1 MNMDISI
8 KIKSL
13 LKRTKFYQNKI
24 ANKYY
29 LNINNRYN
37 KLDKNKKFICYYK
50 KNKVNQY
57 VDLFSKIN
65 IELDS
70 NSRFQMWLNL
80 ECYFVNLDTLAD
92 NMSVDYSSIL
102 NNSINSLIKK
112 YEYKNNSMG
121 QEYYKLLKGINLY
134 LDRIINRIEIELKNS
149 KKNEFYL
156 CRSLEL
162 FKNMKNKKAETVED
176 VFQRV
181 IFWSSIFWQSQH
193 RLMGLGRMDKLLN
206 NINFEDSDGELKVLI
221 KDFYKTMHKYYLF
234 KSNELIGDT
243 GQIIIL
249 GGLENNN
256 SYFCNKYTYAF
267 IEALKEQP
275 LPDPKILLRVA
286 KSMPDDLLELA
297 LKCIATGVGS
307 PLLSNDEIVVESL
320 KELTENEND
329 AFNYV
334 TSACWEPLIY
344 GKSMDKN
351 NLSCIN
357 YAQPIVDMYKDK
369 EFFKCT
375 RFEDV
380 LNLYLKYLNIQ
391 LDNIKN
397 RLDKIKWEKD
407 PLISMFFSS
416 CIDNDKDISE
426 GGGAYNNYGI
436 LSVGLAN
443 AIDSLCIIRDLLSL
457 GIEYQLEDLISNKN
471 ISNKEIEKIK
481 RNKYFAK
488 DDDNIVKLVKEIL
501 DFTSLNLKNYCN
513 KFGGKIKWGL
523 SSPGY
528 IDVGK
533 ITEAT
538 FDGRDGG
545 DPLSV
550 HISSIDSIPYTEI
563 INFSSKIYYKG
574 IRSNGNV
581 VDLFISPNWINDNFE
596 KFFLFIKASINVGFF
611 QMQMNVVSS
620 KQLIEAQLNPL
631 KYPNLIVRVWGFSA
645 LFNDLPKEYQDLL
658 IKRAKCCEGL
668 NV

>member
-1 MNMDISI
+1 
-8 KIKSL
+8 
-13 LKRTKFYQNKI
+13 
-24 ANKYY
+24 
-29 LNINNRYN
+29 
-37 KLDKNKKFICYYK
+37 
-50 KNKVNQY
+50 
-57 VDLFSKIN
+57 
-65 IELDS
+65 
-70 NSRFQMWLNL
+70 MWLNL
-80 ECYFVNLDTLAD
+80 ECYFVNLNVLAD
-92 NMSVDYSSIL
+92 NMSVDYGIIL

-112 YEYKNNSMG
+112 YEYKNNSIG

-134 LDRIINRIEIELKNS
+134 LDRIINKIEIELKNS

-156 CRSLEL
+156 WRSLEL

-206 NINFEDSDGELKVLI
+206 NINFEGSDEELKVLI

-234 KSNELIGDT
+234 KSNALIGDT

-320 KELTENEND
+320 KELTEDEND

-426 GGGAYNNYGI
+426 GGGSYNNYGI

-471 ISNKEIEKIK
+471 IANKEIEKIK

-501 DFTSLNLKNYCN
+501 DFTNLNLKNYCN

-528 IDVGK
+528 IDLGK

-550 HISSIDSIPYTEI
+550 HISSIDSISYTEI

>member
-1 MNMDISI
+1 M
-8 KIKSL
+8 
-13 LKRTKFYQNKI
+13 
-24 ANKYY
+24 
-29 LNINNRYN
+29 
-37 KLDKNKKFICYYK
+37 CYYK

-57 VDLFSKIN
+57 LDLFSKIN
-65 IELDS
+65 IKLDS

-80 ECYFVNLDTLAD
+80 ECYFVNLNVLAD
-92 NMSVDYSSIL
+92 NMSVDYGIIL

-112 YEYKNNSMG
+112 YEYKNNSIG

-134 LDRIINRIEIELKNS
+134 LDRIINKIEIELKNS

-156 CRSLEL
+156 WRSLEL

-206 NINFEDSDGELKVLI
+206 NINFEGSDEELKVLI

-234 KSNELIGDT
+234 KSNALIGDT

-320 KELTENEND
+320 KELTEDEND

-426 GGGAYNNYGI
+426 GGGSYNNYGI

-471 ISNKEIEKIK
+471 IANKEIEKIK

-501 DFTSLNLKNYCN
+501 DFTNLNLKNYCN

-528 IDVGK
+528 IDLGK

-550 HISSIDSIPYTEI
+550 HISSIDSISYTEI

>member
-1 MNMDISI
+1 
-8 KIKSL
+8 
-13 LKRTKFYQNKI
+13 
-24 ANKYY
+24 
-29 LNINNRYN
+29 
-37 KLDKNKKFICYYK
+37 
-50 KNKVNQY
+50 NQY

-80 ECYFVNLDTLAD
+80 ECYFVNLNTLAD
-92 NMSVDYSSIL
+92 NMSVDYSIIL

-112 YEYKNNSMG
+112 YEYKNNSIG

-134 LDRIINRIEIELKNS
+134 LDRIINKIEIELKNS

-156 CRSLEL
+156 SRSLEL
-162 FKNMKNKKAETVED
+162 FKNMKDKKAETVED
-176 VFQRV
+176 VFQRI

-206 NINFEDSDGELKVLI
+206 NINFEGSDEELKVLI
-221 KDFYKTMHKYYLF
+221 KDFYKIMHKYYLF

-256 SYFCNKYTYAF
+256 SYFCNKYTYVF

-320 KELTENEND
+320 KELTEDEKD

-375 RFEDV
+375 RFEDI
-380 LNLYLKYLNIQ
+380 LNLYLKYLNVQ
-391 LDNIKN
+391 LDDIKN
-397 RLDKIKWEKD
+397 RLNKIRWEKD

-426 GGGAYNNYGI
+426 GGGSYNNYGI

-471 ISNKEIEKIK
+471 IANKEIEKIK

-501 DFTSLNLKNYCN
+501 DFTNLNLKKYCN

-545 DPLSV
+545 EPLSV

-563 INFSSKIYYKG
+563 INFSSKIHYKG

-596 KFFLFIKASINVGFF
+596 KFFLFIKASIDVGFF

>member
-1 MNMDISI
+1 
-8 KIKSL
+8 
-13 LKRTKFYQNKI
+13 
-24 ANKYY
+24 
-29 LNINNRYN
+29 
-37 KLDKNKKFICYYK
+37 
-50 KNKVNQY
+50 
-57 VDLFSKIN
+57 
-65 IELDS
+65 
-70 NSRFQMWLNL
+70 MWLNL
-80 ECYFVNLDTLAD
+80 ECYFVNLNTLTD
-92 NMSVDYSSIL
+92 NMSVDYSIIL
-102 NNSINSLIKK
+102 SNSINNLIKK
-112 YEYKNNSMG
+112 YECKNNSIG
-121 QEYYKLLKGINLY
+121 QEYCKLLKGINLY
-134 LDRIINRIEIELKNS
+134 LDRIINKIEIELKYS

-156 CRSLEL
+156 CKSLEI
-162 FKNMKNKKAETVED
+162 FRNMKDKKAETVED
-176 VFQRV
+176 VFQRI

-206 NINFEDSDGELKVLI
+206 NIEFKGSNEELKSLI
-221 KDFYKTMHKYYLF
+221 KDFYITMHKYYLF
-234 KSNELIGDT
+234 KSNNLIGDT

-320 KELTENEND
+320 KELTEDEND

-357 YAQPIVDMYKDK
+357 YAQPIIDMYKDK

-375 RFEDV
+375 RFEEV

-391 LDNIKN
+391 LDDIKN
-397 RLDKIKWEKD
+397 HLDKIKWEKD
-407 PLISMFFSS
+407 PLVSMFFSS

-471 ISNKEIEKIK
+471 IANKEIEKIK

-501 DFTSLNLKNYCN
+501 DFTNLNLKNYCN

-528 IDVGK
+528 IDIGK

-538 FDGRDGG
+538 FDGRDEGE
-545 DPLSV
+545 PLSV

-581 VDLFISPNWINDNFE
+581 VDLFISPNWINNNFE
-596 KFFLFIKASINVGFF
+596 KFFLFIKTSINVGFF

-658 IKRAKCCEGL
+658 IKRAKICEGL

>member
-24 ANKYY
+24 VNKYY

-37 KLDKNKKFICYYK
+37 KLDKNKKIVCYYK

-57 VDLFSKIN
+57 LDLFSKIN
-65 IELDS
+65 IKLDS

-80 ECYFVNLDTLAD
+80 ECYFVNLNTLAD
-92 NMSVDYSSIL
+92 NMSVDYSIIL

-112 YEYKNNSMG
+112 YEYKNNSIG

-134 LDRIINRIEIELKNS
+134 LDRIINKIEIELKNS

-156 CRSLEL
+156 SRSLEL
-162 FKNMKNKKAETVED
+162 FKNMKDKKAETVED
-176 VFQRV
+176 VFQRI

-193 RLMGLGRMDKLLN
+193 RLMGLGRMDKLLD
-206 NINFEDSDGELKVLI
+206 NINFEGSDEELKVLI

-234 KSNELIGDT
+234 KSNALIGDT

-275 LPDPKILLRVA
+275 LPDPKILFRVA

-320 KELTENEND
+320 KKLTEDEND

-426 GGGAYNNYGI
+426 GGGSYNNYGI

-471 ISNKEIEKIK
+471 IANKEIEKIK

-501 DFTSLNLKNYCN
+501 DFTNLNLKNYCN

-528 IDVGK
+528 IDLGK

-550 HISSIDSIPYTEI
+550 HISSIDSISYTEI

>member
-1 MNMDISI
+1 MNKDILL

-13 LKRTKFYQNKI
+13 LKKTKFYQNRI

-29 LNINNRYN
+29 LNTNNTYT
-37 KLDKNKKFICYYK
+37 KIDKSKKFICYYK

-57 VDLFSKIN
+57 LDLFSKIN

-80 ECYFVNLDTLAD
+80 ECYFVNLNTLAD
-92 NMSVDYSSIL
+92 NMSVDYSIIL
-102 NNSINSLIKK
+102 SNSINNLIKK
-112 YEYKNNSMG
+112 YECKNNSIG
-121 QEYYKLLKGINLY
+121 QEYCKLLKGINLY
-134 LDRIINRIEIELKNS
+134 LDRIINKIEIELKYS

-156 CRSLEL
+156 CKSLEL
-162 FKNMKNKKAETVED
+162 FRNMKDKKAETVED
-176 VFQRV
+176 VFQRI

-206 NINFEDSDGELKVLI
+206 NIEFKGSNEELKNLI
-221 KDFYKTMHKYYLF
+221 KDFYITMHKYYLF
-234 KSNELIGDT
+234 KSNNLIGDT

-267 IEALKEQP
+267 IEALKEQY

>member
-1 MNMDISI
+1 
-8 KIKSL
+8 
-13 LKRTKFYQNKI
+13 
-24 ANKYY
+24 
-29 LNINNRYN
+29 
-37 KLDKNKKFICYYK
+37 CYYK

-57 VDLFSKIN
+57 LDLFSKIN
-65 IELDS
+65 IKLDS

-80 ECYFVNLDTLAD
+80 ECYFVNLNVLAD
-92 NMSVDYSSIL
+92 NMSVDYGIIL

-112 YEYKNNSMG
+112 YEYKNNSIG

-134 LDRIINRIEIELKNS
+134 LDRIINKIEIELKNS

-156 CRSLEL
+156 WRSLEL

-206 NINFEDSDGELKVLI
+206 NINFEGSDEELKVLI

-234 KSNELIGDT
+234 KSNALIGDT

-320 KELTENEND
+320 KELTEDEND

-426 GGGAYNNYGI
+426 GGGSYNNYGI

-471 ISNKEIEKIK
+471 IANKEIEKIK

-501 DFTSLNLKNYCN
+501 DFTNLNLKNYCN

-528 IDVGK
+528 IDLGK

-550 HISSIDSIPYTEI
+550 HISSIDSISYTEI

>member
-1 MNMDISI
+1 MNKDILL

-13 LKRTKFYQNKI
+13 LKKTKFYQNRI

-29 LNINNRYN
+29 LNTNNRYT
-37 KLDKNKKFICYYK
+37 KIDKSKKFICYYK

-57 VDLFSKIN
+57 LDLFSKIN

-80 ECYFVNLDTLAD
+80 ECYFVNLNTLAD
-92 NMSVDYSSIL
+92 NMSVDYSIIL
-102 NNSINSLIKK
+102 SNSINNLIKK
-112 YEYKNNSMG
+112 YECKNNSIG
-121 QEYYKLLKGINLY
+121 QEYCKLLKGINLY
-134 LDRIINRIEIELKNS
+134 LDRIINKIEIELKYS

-156 CRSLEL
+156 CKSLEL
-162 FKNMKNKKAETVED
+162 FRNMKDKKAETVED
-176 VFQRV
+176 VFQRI

-206 NINFEDSDGELKVLI
+206 NIEFKGSNEELKNLI
-221 KDFYKTMHKYYLF
+221 KDFYITMHKYYLF
-234 KSNELIGDT
+234 KSNNLIGDT

-320 KELTENEND
+320 KELTEDEND

-357 YAQPIVDMYKDK
+357 YAQPIIDMYKDK

-375 RFEDV
+375 RFEEV

-391 LDNIKN
+391 LDDIKN
-397 RLDKIKWEKD
+397 HLDKIKWEKD
-407 PLISMFFSS
+407 PLVSMFFSS

-471 ISNKEIEKIK
+471 IANKEIEKIK
-481 RNKYFAK
+481 SNKYFAK

-501 DFTSLNLKNYCN
+501 DVTNLNLKNYCN

-528 IDVGK
+528 IDIGK

-538 FDGRDGG
+538 FDGRDEGE
-545 DPLSV
+545 PLSV

-581 VDLFISPNWINDNFE
+581 VDLFISPNWINNNFE
-596 KFFLFIKASINVGFF
+596 KFFLFIKTSINVGFF

-658 IKRAKCCEGL
+658 IKRAKICEGL

>member
-1 MNMDISI
+1 V
-8 KIKSL
+8 
-13 LKRTKFYQNKI
+13 
-24 ANKYY
+24 
-29 LNINNRYN
+29 
-37 KLDKNKKFICYYK
+37 CYYK

-57 VDLFSKIN
+57 LDLFSKIN
-65 IELDS
+65 IKLDS

-80 ECYFVNLDTLAD
+80 ECYFVNLNTLAD
-92 NMSVDYSSIL
+92 NMSVDYSIIL

-112 YEYKNNSMG
+112 YEYKNNSIG

-134 LDRIINRIEIELKNS
+134 LDRIINKIEIELKNS

-156 CRSLEL
+156 SRSLEL
-162 FKNMKNKKAETVED
+162 FKNMKDKKAETVED
-176 VFQRV
+176 VFQRI

-193 RLMGLGRMDKLLN
+193 RLMGLGRMDKLLD
-206 NINFEDSDGELKVLI
+206 NINFEGSDEELKVLI

-234 KSNELIGDT
+234 KSNALIGDT

-320 KELTENEND
+320 KKLTEDEND

-426 GGGAYNNYGI
+426 GGGSYNNYGI

-471 ISNKEIEKIK
+471 IANKEIEKIK

-501 DFTSLNLKNYCN
+501 DFTNLNLKNYCN

-528 IDVGK
+528 IDLGK

-550 HISSIDSIPYTEI
+550 HISSIDSISYTEI

>member
-1 MNMDISI
+1 MNKDILL

-13 LKRTKFYQNKI
+13 LKKTKFYQNRI

-29 LNINNRYN
+29 LKTNNRYT
-37 KLDKNKKFICYYK
+37 KIDKSKKFICYYK

-57 VDLFSKIN
+57 LDLFSKIN

-80 ECYFVNLDTLAD
+80 ECYFVNLNTLTD
-92 NMSVDYSSIL
+92 NMSVDYSIIL
-102 NNSINSLIKK
+102 SNSINNLIKK
-112 YEYKNNSMG
+112 YECKNNSIG
-121 QEYYKLLKGINLY
+121 QEYCKLLKGINLY
-134 LDRIINRIEIELKNS
+134 LDRIINKIEIELKYS

-156 CRSLEL
+156 CKSLEI
-162 FKNMKNKKAETVED
+162 FRNMKDKKAETVED
-176 VFQRV
+176 VFQRI

-206 NINFEDSDGELKVLI
+206 NIEFKGSNEELKSLI
-221 KDFYKTMHKYYLF
+221 KDFYITMHKYYLF
-234 KSNELIGDT
+234 KSNNLIGDT

-320 KELTENEND
+320 KELTEDEND

-357 YAQPIVDMYKDK
+357 YAQPIIDMYKDK

-375 RFEDV
+375 RFEEV

-391 LDNIKN
+391 LDDIKN
-397 RLDKIKWEKD
+397 HLDKIKWEKD
-407 PLISMFFSS
+407 PLVSMFFSS

-471 ISNKEIEKIK
+471 IANKEIEKIK

-501 DFTSLNLKNYCN
+501 DFTNLNLKNYCN

-528 IDVGK
+528 IDIGK

-538 FDGRDGG
+538 FDGRDEGE
-545 DPLSV
+545 PLSV

-581 VDLFISPNWINDNFE
+581 VDLFISPNWINNNFE
-596 KFFLFIKASINVGFF
+596 KFFLFIKTSINVGFF

-658 IKRAKCCEGL
+658 IKRAKICEGL

>member
-1 MNMDISI
+1 MNKDILL

-13 LKRTKFYQNKI
+13 LKKTKFYQNRI
-24 ANKYY
+24 VNKYY
-29 LNINNRYN
+29 LNTNNRYT
-37 KLDKNKKFICYYK
+37 KIDKSKKIICYYK

-57 VDLFSKIN
+57 LDLFSKIN

-80 ECYFVNLDTLAD
+80 ECYFVNLNTLAD
-92 NMSVDYSSIL
+92 NMSVDYSIIL
-102 NNSINSLIKK
+102 NNSINNLIKK
-112 YEYKNNSMG
+112 YECKNNSIG
-121 QEYYKLLKGINLY
+121 QEYCKLLEGINLY
-134 LDRIINRIEIELKNS
+134 LDRIINKIEIELKYS

-156 CRSLEL
+156 CKSLEL
-162 FKNMKNKKAETVED
+162 FRNMKDKKAETVED
-176 VFQRV
+176 VFQRI

-206 NINFEDSDGELKVLI
+206 NIEFKGSNEELKNLI
-221 KDFYKTMHKYYLF
+221 KDFYITMHKYYLF
-234 KSNELIGDT
+234 KSNNLIGDT

-320 KELTENEND
+320 KDLTEDEND

-357 YAQPIVDMYKDK
+357 YAQPIIDMYKDK

-375 RFEDV
+375 RFEEV

-391 LDNIKN
+391 LDDIKN
-397 RLDKIKWEKD
+397 HLDKIKWEKD
-407 PLISMFFSS
+407 PLVSMFFSS

-471 ISNKEIEKIK
+471 IANKEIEKIK
-481 RNKYFAK
+481 CNKYFAK

-501 DFTSLNLKNYCN
+501 DVTNLNLKNYCN

-528 IDVGK
+528 IDIGK

-538 FDGRDGG
+538 FDGRDEGE
-545 DPLSV
+545 PLSV

-581 VDLFISPNWINDNFE
+581 VDLFISPNWINNNFE
-596 KFFLFIKASINVGFF
+596 KFFLFIKTSINVGFF

-658 IKRAKCCEGL
+658 IKRAKICEGL

>member
-1 MNMDISI
+1 MSKNILLN
-8 KIKSL
+8 IKSL
-13 LKRTKFYQNKI
+13 LKKTKFYQKRK
-24 ANKYY
+24 AEKYY
-29 LNINNRYN
+29 LNINNRYS
-37 KLDKNKKFICYYK
+37 KIIKSKKNICYYK

-57 VDLFSKIN
+57 VDLFSKID

-70 NSRFQMWLNL
+70 SSRFQMWLNL
-80 ECYFVNLDTLAD
+80 EYYFVNLNTLAD
-92 NMSVDYSSIL
+92 NMSVDYSIIL
-102 NNSINSLIKK
+102 NNSINSLMKK
-112 YEYKNNSMG
+112 YEYKNNSIG

-134 LDRIINRIEIELKNS
+134 LDRIINKIEIELKNN

-193 RLMGLGRMDKLLN
+193 RLMGLGRMDKLLD
-206 NINFEDSDGELKVLI
+206 NINFEGSDEELKVLI
-221 KDFYKTMHKYYLF
+221 KDFYIAMHKYYLF
-234 KSNELIGDT
+234 KSNALIGDT

-267 IEALKEQP
+267 IEALKEQS

-611 QMQMNVVSS
+611 QMQMNVISS

>member
-1 MNMDISI
+1 
-8 KIKSL
+8 
-13 LKRTKFYQNKI
+13 
-24 ANKYY
+24 
-29 LNINNRYN
+29 
-37 KLDKNKKFICYYK
+37 
-50 KNKVNQY
+50 
-57 VDLFSKIN
+57 
-65 IELDS
+65 
-70 NSRFQMWLNL
+70 MWLNL
-80 ECYFVNLDTLAD
+80 ECYFVNLNVLAD
-92 NMSVDYSSIL
+92 NMSVDYGIIL

-112 YEYKNNSMG
+112 YEYKNNSIG

-134 LDRIINRIEIELKNS
+134 LDRIINKIEIELKNS

-156 CRSLEL
+156 WRSLEL

-206 NINFEDSDGELKVLI
+206 NINFEGSDEELKVLI

-234 KSNELIGDT
+234 KSNALIGDT

-320 KELTENEND
+320 KELTEDEND

-426 GGGAYNNYGI
+426 GGGSYNNYGI

-471 ISNKEIEKIK
+471 IANKEIEKIK

-501 DFTSLNLKNYCN
+501 DFTNLNLKNYCN

-528 IDVGK
+528 IDLGK

-550 HISSIDSIPYTEI
+550 HISSIDSISYTEI

-611 QMQMNVVSS
+611 QMQMNGVSS

-631 KYPNLIVRVWGFSA
+631 KYHNLIVRVWGFSA

>member
-1 MNMDISI
+1 MDYGI
-8 KIKSL
+8 
-13 LKRTKFYQNKI
+13 
-24 ANKYY
+24 
-29 LNINNRYN
+29 
-37 KLDKNKKFICYYK
+37 
-50 KNKVNQY
+50 
-57 VDLFSKIN
+57 
-65 IELDS
+65 
-70 NSRFQMWLNL
+70 
-80 ECYFVNLDTLAD
+80 
-92 NMSVDYSSIL
+92 IL

-112 YEYKNNSMG
+112 YEYKNNSIG

-134 LDRIINRIEIELKNS
+134 LDRIINKIEIELKNS

-156 CRSLEL
+156 WRSLEL

-206 NINFEDSDGELKVLI
+206 NINFEGSDEELKVLI

-234 KSNELIGDT
+234 KSNALIGDT

-320 KELTENEND
+320 KELTEDEND

-426 GGGAYNNYGI
+426 GGGSYNNYGI

-471 ISNKEIEKIK
+471 IANKEIEKIK

-501 DFTSLNLKNYCN
+501 DFTNLNLKNYCN

-528 IDVGK
+528 IDLGK

-550 HISSIDSIPYTEI
+550 HISSIDSISYTEI